1 VKVQPSRSKPPAPS
15 SNDWAD
21 PVGPNKGPSVSYNAA
36 GCPACGIFFSSPN
49 VHPTLLLVLWIC
61 VVILAQKSP
70 ATVLVPILC
79 GSAILCSSEARS
91 AWLGLVN
98 RSRWLLAVLV
108 ATTVLMIPGESV
120 CPGCPITEEG
130 LQFAGE
136 QLLRLLFILFAV
148 AWLITRW
155 PAKEFTG
162 AICGIASRAGFSA
175 ARRAAVRLALTLQVI
190 GKSDRS
196 RPLWREFLNEV
207 TDPSVPP
214 QELQTISFEDPPFG
228 NRDRIGL
235 VMAIAATV
243 LLWWVLP

>member
-1 VKVQPSRSKPPAPS
+1 M
-15 SNDWAD
+15 
-21 PVGPNKGPSVSYNAA
+21 
-36 GCPACGIFFSSPN
+36 
-49 VHPTLLLVLWIC
+49 HPTLLLVLWIC
-61 VVILAQKSP
+61 VVTLAQKVP

-79 GSAILCSSEARS
+79 GGAILCSREARA
-91 AWLGLVN
+91 AWIGLII

-155 PAKEFTG
+155 PAQEFTG
-162 AICGIASRAGFSA
+162 AICGIASRTGFSA

-190 GKSDRS
+190 GKTDRG
-196 RPLWREFLNEV
+196 RPLWRDFLSEAAV
-207 TDPSVPP
+207 DSVPA
-214 QELQTISFEDPPFG
+214 QEAPTISFEDPPLG
-228 NRDRIGL
+228 NLDRMGL
-235 VMAIAATV
+235 VLAIAATV
-243 LLWWVLP
+243 LLWWALP